1 MRAPVDDRQ
10 KQARAAL
17 WLELIEHGPQRHA
30 VRDAGRGVRDGLFP
44 LADGVQRIVLEREL
58 SPDVLMHL
66 ERGVADDRVDP
77 PRAADKVATL

>member
-1 MRAPVDDRQ
+1 M
-10 KQARAAL
+10 
-17 WLELIEHGPQRHA
+17 
-30 VRDAGRGVRDGLFP
+30 VRSVMLSGMQDAGFGTVCSRSQMAF
-44 LADGVQRIVLEREL
+44 QRIVLEREL

>member
-44 LADGVQRIVLEREL
+44 LVDGVQRIVLEREL

-77 PRAADKVATL
+77 PPGRG